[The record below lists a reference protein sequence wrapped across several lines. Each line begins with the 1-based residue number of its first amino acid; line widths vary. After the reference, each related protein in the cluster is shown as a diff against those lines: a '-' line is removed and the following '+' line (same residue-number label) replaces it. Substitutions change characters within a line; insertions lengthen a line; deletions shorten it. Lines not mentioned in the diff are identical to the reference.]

1 MDRTEF
7 QIDGLNIYHFRA
19 SPANY
24 AILILH
30 GTGGHGGCYDTYG
43 FAHATLGADVYAM
56 DLPGH
61 GRSRGRHGFWSMT
74 DCLSSID
81 IVAAHI
87 KTTTGLPVFLLG
99 SSQGSAF
106 AYYALNTSDSVA
118 GSITMGLAAFHL
130 SPFKDAIAP
139 LKSKEFDKMSKFFR
153 NSLQIDLKKFLNI
166 ESDYGSPEV
175 TQRLLADPDMTWV
188 YDLNSYRDLLIF
200 EPDVK
205 ASENKRPMLV
215 TVGENDRFMP
225 PHYVKKLVD
234 QIGGPVTFC
243 EFKGAPHQLM
253 LERTSEFCQTVDSWV
268 QSILQTSQKAIAGGI
283 SFAK

>member
-1 MDRTEF
+1 MDRSEF
-7 QIDGLNIYHFRA
+7 QIDGLNVYHFKA
-19 SPANY
+19 SPTKY

-30 GTGGHGGCYDTYG
+30 GTGGHGGCYDSYG
-43 FAHATLGADVYAM
+43 FAQATLGADVYAM

-61 GRSRGRHGFWSMT
+61 GRSRGQHGTWST
-74 DCLSSID
+74 IDCLTAID
-81 IVAAHI
+81 TVVKHI
-87 KTTTGLPVFLLG
+87 KSNTGLPVFLLG

-130 SPFKDAIAP
+130 SPFREAIAP
-139 LKSKEFDKMSKFFR
+139 LKSKEFEKVSKFFR
-153 NSLQIDLKKFLNI
+153 HSLQIDLKKFLNI
-166 ESDYGSPEV
+166 ENDYGSPEV

-188 YDLNSYRDLLIF
+188 YDLDSYRDLLIF
-200 EPDVK
+200 EPPVK

-215 TVGENDRFMP
+215 TVGENDPFMP

-243 EFKGAPHQLM
+243 EFKDGPHQLM
-253 LERTSEFCQTVDSWV
+253 LERTSEFCKVVDQWINT
-268 QSILQTSQKAIAGGI
+268 IL
-283 SFAK
+283 